1 MPVKPPTHMEYYE
14 EDVLAQTLKE
24 MIEIDKD
31 LELRKNGLALKYD
44 FSMHDFYAIFDIDN
58 KGFVQVREFEEV
70 YDMFRLYP
78 RAEYLRL
85 AFRILDKD
93 LDGVLKLKEFM
104 EGFAPKNKNYRDLV
118 LRRDSYNDGTNFS
131 RLESFTPET

>member
-1 MPVKPPTHMEYYE
+1 MEYYE
-14 EDVLAQTLKE
+14 EDILAQTLKE

-31 LELRKNGLALKYD
+31 LELRKHGLSLRSD
-44 FSMHDFYAIFDIDN
+44 FSMHDFYSIFDINN
-58 KGFVQVREFEEV
+58 KGYVTLREFEEV

-85 AFRILDKD
+85 AFRRLDKD
-93 LDGVLKLKEFM
+93 LDGMVKLNEFL
-104 EGFAPKNKNYRDLV
+104 EGLSPKNKNYRELV
-118 LRRDSYNDGTNFS
+118 LRRDSYNEGTNFS